1 MIRDYE
7 IIDSENG
14 IIRETKDIPLERYP
28 LFTSTFISL
37 ENEIIK
43 NLNEIIKELLN
54 DTRNSTKNGEQ

>member
-14 IIRETKDIPLERYP
+14 IIRETKDIPLERYA
-28 LFTSTFISL
+28 LFTSSFIRL

-43 NLNEIIKELLN
+43 SLNEAIKELLN
-54 DTRNSTKNGEQ
+54 DTRINTKNGE

>member
-14 IIRETKDIPLERYP
+14 IIREIKDIPLERYP
-28 LFTSTFISL
+28 LFTSTFIRL

-43 NLNEIIKELLN
+43 ELNEIIKELLN
-54 DTRNSTKNGEQ
+54 DTRRIKKDGK

>member
-14 IIRETKDIPLERYP
+14 IIREIKDIPLERYT
-28 LFTSTFISL
+28 LFTSAFISL

-43 NLNEIIKELLN
+43 DLNEIIKELLN
-54 DTRNSTKNGEQ
+54 DTRRIKKDGK

>member
-14 IIRETKDIPLERYP
+14 IIRETKDIPLERYS
-28 LFTSTFISL
+28 LFTSSFIRL

-43 NLNEIIKELLN
+43 NLNEVIKELLN
-54 DTRNSTKNGEQ
+54 DTRISTKNGK

>member
-14 IIRETKDIPLERYP
+14 IIRETKDIPLERYA
-28 LFTSTFISL
+28 LFTSSFIRL

-43 NLNEIIKELLN
+43 DLNEIIKELLN
-54 DTRNSTKNGEQ
+54 DTRRIKKDGK